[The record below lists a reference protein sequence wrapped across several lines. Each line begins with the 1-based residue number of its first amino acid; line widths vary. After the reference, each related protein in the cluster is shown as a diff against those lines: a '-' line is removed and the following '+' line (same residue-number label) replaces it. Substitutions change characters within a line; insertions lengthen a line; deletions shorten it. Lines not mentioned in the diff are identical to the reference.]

1 MRWGAARGVCCLV
14 GEGRVRTADKI
25 FVVLFFAC
33 TVFALIYIRF
43 FFLFIRKFFRFFLV
57 CVGVD

>member
-1 MRWGAARGVCCLV
+1 M
-14 GEGRVRTADKI
+14 RTADKI